1 MIFKKT
7 KLEGVFV
14 VSLEPLIDKRGF
26 FARTYCKK
34 EFDKINHKG
43 EFVQI
48 NHSYNKIKGTIR
60 GMHFQSPPFQ
70 EVKLIRCIS
79 GSVFDVIVD
88 LRQKSPTFL
97 QYFSIKLSAENK
109 KMIYVPKNFA
119 HGFQTLS
126 DNSELIY
133 HHTEFYNPKT
143 DSGIRFDD
151 PKLNIN
157 WPLEPKMIS
166 EKDCSYKFMETN
178 FKGL

>member
-7 KLEGVFV
+7 KFEGVFV

-34 EFDKINHKG
+34 EFDKINHEG

-48 NHSYNKIKGTIR
+48 NHSYNKHKGTIR

-126 DNSELIY
+126 ENSELIY

-166 EKDCSYKFMETN
+166 EKDYSYKFMKTN
-178 FKGL
+178 FKGF